1 LFLISFLT
9 QHKPTDSPS
18 DASATPF
25 RPTAGDWLTGTGTS
39 PLVSSDTPFNGT
51 QDVETPVVTRRL
63 VPRGALLKGYTN
75 SDDSPQAKH
84 LLRAS
89 ASTSSIAEPQPI
101 ASTSSLPSLNHLP
114 PPPLPTKTMLFPPP
128 ATNASAAPKGEAKK
142 ARLKKQAFAV
152 EEAEESE
159 DEDAGFGGFGVTRG
173 PDDDEEEEDQ
183 DKPVEGLVDDEK
195 LTEDQERKADEERLK
210 FRR

>member
-1 LFLISFLT
+1 
-9 QHKPTDSPS
+9 
-18 DASATPF
+18 
-25 RPTAGDWLTGTGTS
+25 
-39 PLVSSDTPFNGT
+39 
-51 QDVETPVVTRRL
+51 
-63 VPRGALLKGYTN
+63 
-75 SDDSPQAKH
+75 
-84 LLRAS
+84 
-89 ASTSSIAEPQPI
+89 
-101 ASTSSLPSLNHLP
+101 
-114 PPPLPTKTMLFPPP
+114 MLFPPP

-173 PDDDEEEEDQ
+173 PDDDEEEDQ